1 MNKEA
6 PDRVSLAR
14 RRYRLYALWT
24 AVVLVLAGCH
34 QRTATE
40 PLPPAI
46 TGLVVASATEL
57 HLEFDSGLAELPDP
71 AAMTIQRM
79 DGTSHVRVQ
88 AVYPGSDSTNLRL
101 AVTAVEAGGEYRL
114 TATGLTGES
123 GARGNVTNQF
133 QAPTDL
139 KQALQVRWV
148 VPLSP
153 TELLLI
159 TEHPHGERF
168 AFTEP
173 LPMSQLKLIRLNGT
187 ERAAE
192 SPVGTLTE
200 LSSQLLALT
209 VQQTISD
216 RYELHLADLPLD
228 LRGLLLD
235 HNYVRHSFQGIAA
248 NDREAPAI
256 AGRVPGSDADT
267 VILQLNEPLAFAP
280 TVTASGDGRQ
290 LRVRD
295 VRLSHENTRLTVI
308 TEPQEPGVNYRLEF
322 TGTDLAGNEASLAH
336 PFSGGSNSD
345 EDELRVS
352 LATAESPT
360 SVRVHFN
367 RAVERSSL
375 LDSRNYVITAPD
387 NAAQRL
393 LIQAVEELDDRTV
406 LLTTLAQ
413 RPVSYVLEI
422 GAVRDLNGQLLRS
435 ENSRIEFIGQQ
446 GATTDTDGDGL
457 PDVLEQEGWL
467 VRVTKLDGTVVERL
481 VTSDPLL
488 ADTDG
493 DGLSDYEEYLN
504 SLDPRSPDTDADGL
518 TDLEEVLFFG
528 TDPTRADTDGDGLS
542 DGQEV
547 LQYGTSPLLSDT
559 DGDQLDD
566 RYEILLSSRDPR
578 LADLPRLA
586 ITVGD
591 MNLTL
596 DQRYSYTDT
605 DGSTVTENRSTSTT
619 LEQGTDRSLATT
631 DSSTVS
637 NSLSFSQ
644 SLTVGVEVGFPSGSK
659 LSASATAGSEQS
671 KSNEYSSSI
680 SQASAERSN
689 RAYNEAVD
697 YGNTLETSSSVNR
710 EVVGAD
716 ISLAISLSSVG
727 NVPFTVSNIEVSAL
741 WQDPLNPARLVPIA
755 SLRPA
760 GQNSYNLGP
769 LNPSVGPLIFN
780 TTSVFPATVEQLMR
794 SPRGLVFRVV
804 NFDITDA
811 EGNNFAYNSLDAF
824 DRTAGVT
831 IDSGNGQTR
840 SVRIATN
847 VGRIAPFADT
857 NGDGIIDSVCGY
869 FDSCDNNG
877 DGIVDERDTIIFNAN
892 HESVGVTIKDVF
904 TELGI
909 DYEVADVPFDD
920 QDVEILVRIGE
931 HETNEAESRAW
942 VIFAS
947 DELTNNPYSGRSFDD
962 TPFEEIILQ
971 PGTNLLVALLEDRD
985 QDGLF
990 SHEEY
995 MHGSSDLL
1003 INTDN
1008 SVDGNSL
1015 DCPPLWPAFDLFQT
1029 DPNATLPVDRPDY
1042 VCDSLSDYEEIR
1054 EGWLVRVHGQ
1064 TEYMAY
1070 PSPRLADTDGDG
1082 LPDDL
1087 EQLLGTDPTKVD
1099 TDGDGIS
1106 DFDEVYGFRYRQLD
1120 QTDFTSFTDKFC
1132 TALVNNGACAPG
1144 ETEVWVTDPLNP
1156 DTDGDGIPDG
1166 TEILLGANPHRND
1179 SDWFI
1184 DTDQDGLSDAL
1195 ERQIGSDPYR
1205 PDTDN
1210 DGLPDWLEYLIGSDP
1225 TLMDTD
1231 GDGIND
1237 YDEFDLSTFHTLPGR
1252 ERFDRV
1258 EFMDRCGSVML
1269 GAPNCSYTAPLS
1281 STGTDP
1287 ASADTDGDGLSDLE
1301 ELVGWT
1307 VNLYSGSYHVT
1318 SNPVVADTDGDGWDD
1333 FTERANSTDPQKQD
1347 SDGDGINDP
1356 DDSLPLRQQQRVTF
1370 TWTRIHVA
1378 GDCDLGSSGG
1388 DWENNPIDLLLP
1400 ADISDRSFDLGDY
1413 IGSDHGIREGGS
1425 AYPNLSYAFTLM
1437 EGQSFTARGSNISER
1452 DSGDNDEDIGSFS
1465 HTFAFELGNGPQ
1477 YQPRTAN
1484 VKHLTDD
1491 NCELNFYWEISVQA
1505 Q

>member
-1 MNKEA
+1 MH
-6 PDRVSLAR
+6 V
-14 RRYRLYALWT
+14 LWA
-24 AVVLVLAGCH
+24 AVVLLLAACQ
-34 QRTATE
+34 QRPAPE
-40 PLPPAI
+40 PQPPAL
-46 TGLVVASATEL
+46 TGLTAASATEL
-57 HLEFDSGLAELPDP
+57 QLEFDSALAQLPEP
-71 AAMTIQRM
+71 SAVTIQRV
-79 DGTSHVRVQ
+79 DGTGHVRIH
-88 AVYPGSDSTNLRL
+88 AVYPGADSTRLRL
-101 AVTAVEAGGEYRL
+101 AVTAMDTDSEYRL
-114 TATGLTGES
+114 SVSGLVGQN
-123 GARGNVTNQF
+123 GARGTVADRFHTP
-133 QAPTDL
+133 AVL
-139 KQALQVRWV
+139 KQALRVPWV

-159 TEHPHGERF
+159 PEHPGGERF

-173 LPMSQLKLIRLNGT
+173 LPATPLQLQRLNGT
-187 ERAAE
+187 ERAAA
-192 SPVGTLTE
+192 SQAGGLTE
-200 LSSQLLALT
+200 LDGQLLVLNI
-209 VQQTISD
+209 QQTISD
-216 RYELHLADLPLD
+216 RYELHLGDLPLD

-235 HNYVRHSFQGIAA
+235 HSFARHSFQGIAA
-248 NDREAPAI
+248 NDREPPAI
-256 AGRVPGSDADT
+256 AGRVSSPAADT
-267 VILQLNEPLAFAP
+267 VVLQLSEPLGITPA
-280 TVTASGDGRQ
+280 VSASGSSSQ
-290 LRVRD
+290 LRIRSVT
-295 VRLSHENTRLTVI
+295 LSHENTRLTLV
-308 TEPQEPGVNYRLEF
+308 TEPQEQGASYHLEF
-322 TGTDLAGNEASLAH
+322 TAADRNGNQAQLTY
-336 PFSGGSNSD
+336 PFTGGSSEGD
-345 EDELRVS
+345 QELQLTMAV
-352 LATAESPT
+352 AESPT
-360 SVRVHFN
+360 VVRVRFSH
-367 RAVERSSL
+367 AVERSSM
-375 LDSRNYVITAPD
+375 LDSRNYVITTPG

-393 LIQAVEELDDRTV
+393 LIQAVEEVDDRTV

-413 RPVSYVLEI
+413 RPVTYQLEV
-422 GAVRDLNGQLLRS
+422 GAVRDLHGQLLS
-435 ENSRIEFIGQQ
+435 SGHNSIEFTGQQ
-446 GATTDTDGDGL
+446 GETTDSDGDGL

-467 VRVTKLDGTVVERL
+467 VRVIKTDGTVTERL
-481 VTSDPLL
+481 VTSDPLNP
-488 ADTDG
+488 DTDG

-504 SLDPRSPDTDADGL
+504 SLDPRNPDTDADGL
-518 TDLEEVLFFG
+518 SDLQEVLFFG
-528 TDPTRADTDGDGLS
+528 TDPTQADTDGDGLS

-547 LQYGTSPLLSDT
+547 MRYGTSPLLADT

-605 DGSTVTENRSTSTT
+605 NGNTVTENRSTSTT

-644 SLTVGVEVGFPSGSK
+644 SLTVGAEVGFPGGTK

-680 SQASAERSN
+680 SQASAERAN
-689 RAYNEAVD
+689 RAYNESVD
-697 YGNTLETSSSVNR
+697 YGNTLETTSSVSR

-741 WQDPLNPARLVPIA
+741 WQDPLDPSRLVPIA
-755 SLRPA
+755 SLRPT

-824 DRTAGVT
+824 DRTAGIT
-831 IDSGNGQTR
+831 IDSGDGRTR

-869 FDSCDNNG
+869 ADSCDNNG
-877 DGIVDERDTIIFNAN
+877 DGVVDELDTIIFNAN

-904 TELGI
+904 SELGI
-909 DYEVADVPFDD
+909 DYDVADVAFDT
-920 QDVEILVRIGE
+920 QDVEVLVRIGE
-931 HETNEAESRAW
+931 YETNEAESRAW
-942 VIFAS
+942 VVFAS
-947 DELTNNPYSGRSFDD
+947 DELTSNPYSGRSFDD
-962 TPFEEIILQ
+962 TPFDEIVLQ
-971 PGTNLLVALLEDRD
+971 AGTNLLVALLEDRD

-1008 SVDGNSL
+1008 SIDGNSL
-1015 DCPPLWPAFDLFQT
+1015 DCPALWPPFDLFQT
-1029 DPNATLPVDRPDY
+1029 DPNAALPVDRPDY
-1042 VCDSLSDYEEIR
+1042 VCDSLSDFEEIR
-1054 EGWLVRVHGQ
+1054 EGWVVRVHGQ
-1064 TEYMAY
+1064 TEYIAY

-1087 EQLLGTDPTKVD
+1087 EKLLGTDPTKVD

-1106 DFDEVYGFRYRQLD
+1106 DFDEVYGFRYRQLN

-1132 TALVNNGACAPG
+1132 IALVNNGTCAPG

-1156 DTDGDGIPDG
+1156 DTDGDGITDG

-1179 SDWFI
+1179 QDWFI

-1210 DGLPDWLEYLIGSDP
+1210 DGLPDWLEYLIGTDP
-1225 TLMDTD
+1225 TLHDTD
-1231 GDGIND
+1231 GDGIDD
-1237 YDEFDLSTFHTLPGR
+1237 YDEFDLDTFHTLPGR
-1252 ERFDRV
+1252 HDFDRTA
-1258 EFMDRCGSVML
+1258 FIDRCGSVML
-1269 GAPNCSYTAPLS
+1269 GAPNCSYTAPADG

-1287 ASADTDGDGLSDLE
+1287 AAADTDGDGLTDLE
-1301 ELVGWT
+1301 ELTGWT
-1307 VNLYSGSYHVT
+1307 VNRFSGSYHVT
-1318 SNPVVADTDGDGWDD
+1318 SDPLLADTDDDGWNDATERANQTDPRKQDTDGDGIL
-1333 FTERANSTDPQKQD
+1333 DPA
-1347 SDGDGINDP
+1347 
-1356 DDSLPLRQQQRVTF
+1356 DSLPLRQQQRVTF
-1370 TWTRIHVA
+1370 TWTQFHVA
-1378 GDCDLGSSGG
+1378 GDCDPGQGG
-1388 DWENNPIDLLLP
+1388 GEWPNNPIDLLLP
-1400 ADISDRSFDLGDY
+1400 AEYSDRTFDLGDY
-1413 IGSDHGIREGGS
+1413 IGEDNNVREGES
-1425 AYPNLSYAFTLM
+1425 AYPSGLSYTFTLM
-1437 EGQSFTARGSNISER
+1437 EGESFTARGSNISEH
-1452 DSGDNDEDIGSFS
+1452 DGSSKNENVGSFS
-1465 HTFAFELGNGPQ
+1465 ETFAFALGNGQQ
-1477 YQPRTAN
+1477 YQPRSVN
-1484 VKHLTDD
+1484 LKHPTE
-1491 NCELNFYWEISVQA
+1491 NYCELNLYWSITVQA